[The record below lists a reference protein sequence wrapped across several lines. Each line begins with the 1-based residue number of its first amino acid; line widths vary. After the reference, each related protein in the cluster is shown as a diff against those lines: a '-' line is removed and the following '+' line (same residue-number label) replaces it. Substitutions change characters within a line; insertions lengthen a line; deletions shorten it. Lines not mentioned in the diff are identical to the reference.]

1 MFAQDALYDDK
12 MDYFVKNNQ
21 KSKID
26 CKACKKPF
34 ISILQHLKKSKNC
47 GSTYT
52 QEEMDSLNRISKE
65 ISRQKLS
72 DTQIRYYGRNK
83 GKIGERSAKNYLEN
97 KGKKYEVGIGQG
109 IVKALHDDDIQKH
122 DAVKE
127 WVEIFKKETVK
138 HHARTSMDNL
148 KHIEQTFKYPSTGDY
163 FTKRKKMIPLKIDYP
178 VARIPSV
185 VKLLKFLELTP
196 PSRDHGT
203 MRPWDDP
210 KQNWT
215 YPYDWHDPR
224 KDDLVTIVKMK
235 RRFIKEIIASWDQ
248 TDSDRGEDQWLDP
261 IDCKGCK
268 YSFKRLLKH
277 LDSSSKCQPFYSE
290 SEIEILHQQKWDK
303 IESKK
308 EIVRGR
314 KAHEKI
320 NKRFQTSVANWEIP
334 TDRKP
339 MYNIQ
344 SKYNEDIVPEYLMPF
359 AKKKAK
365 VDPSKKQPIKV
376 MKVKVDDENL

>member
-1 MFAQDALYDDK
+1 MVKGQGLQLKQKVRLFLFNCDTFRHENVLIKKACVSHSEFVFQSFAVTMFGKGALYDDK

-72 DTQIRYYGRNK
+72 DTQIRYYRRNK

-178 VARIPSV
+178 VAQIPSV
-185 VKLLKFLELTP
+185 VKLLKFIRTYSP
-196 PSRDHGT
+196 KQ
-203 MRPWDDP
+203 RPWD
-210 KQNWT
+210 
-215 YPYDWHDPR
+215 
-224 KDDLVTIVKMK
+224 
-235 RRFIKEIIASWDQ
+235 
-248 TDSDRGEDQWLDP
+248 
-261 IDCKGCK
+261 
-268 YSFKRLLKH
+268 
-277 LDSSSKCQPFYSE
+277 
-290 SEIEILHQQKWDK
+290 
-303 IESKK
+303 
-308 EIVRGR
+308 
-314 KAHEKI
+314 HE
-320 NKRFQTSVANWEIP
+320 T
-334 TDRKP
+334 
-339 MYNIQ
+339 MG
-344 SKYNEDIVPEYLMPF
+344 
-359 AKKKAK
+359 
-365 VDPSKKQPIKV
+365 
-376 MKVKVDDENL
+376 